1 MDSNKKLV
9 ELLKNKKFKLSTA
22 ESITGGK
29 IISKLIEVSGASN
42 VTEQSYIV
50 YSNTAKI
57 NVLGVNESV
66 IESFGVVSKEV
77 ALDMV
82 RKLRNITNSD
92 VCVATTGEA
101 GPIPSS
107 ELVSVGTVC
116 IGLIIRDNEYV
127 YERNFTGDRLGI
139 INATVEYIINDILI
153 KLS

>member
-1 MDSNKKLV
+1 M
-9 ELLKNKKFKLSTA
+9 
-22 ESITGGK
+22 
-29 IISKLIEVSGASN
+29 
-42 VTEQSYIV
+42 
-50 YSNTAKI
+50 
-57 NVLGVNESV
+57 GVNESV